1 MSDNPKHPAGG
12 NRAQRRARKEY
23 KRYRELKLAIPR
35 HEKMLARR
43 TGELSDSINQILNAA
58 VDETFEVYSDEQ
70 DIDLRKIEAEFSR
83 LENRDL
89 IKAVMTTDMFTAK
102 TPEGTVYEMVK
113 VVEARIQGRQFLRMI
128 LAAIDNT
135 ALHIIKT
142 TPAWAKDLRGGDLAH
157 TIYTK
162 LTEESFV
169 KRMAGREE
177 ALSGALTLAAKTKWR
192 GADDKTIHA
201 VFLKA
206 AADRA
211 ADIKEGGVDDM
222 FDEELILLP
231 PEERVERTA
240 KFKKRLDMEYERL
253 VLDEQIGM
261 TFDDLPEFSAGQKRC
276 MQDILVAARTIPQ
289 PFRSR
294 PLVIAC
300 ENDDGS
306 ISTRVTDEAD
316 AHSSGRPDIVQAID
330 VALRRVATLQMPVIA
345 LAIDAAGMC
354 AATCI
359 ECAPELGTVL
369 RDALS
374 KVPAKA
380 KATIPLKPRAPY
392 DDKSFMRVGATFWED
407 TYKRGMSDADTAGFI
422 AAGNIDTGFADDAV
436 QFAALWAV
444 HAFQR
449 ITTSHTFAAA
459 LMCSDA
465 DRGALESIQK
475 QWRAFMV
482 VVPDGMLVIKGKD
495 PQKDP
500 HFDFGRILLASYEG
514 RSRMILLATNI
525 RTQDGSTVFVSTY
538 DEAASF
544 TDLLMLEPDAELE
557 KDDQSRRLMVMA
569 KRLVAG
575 LLLSLQHEPNF
586 KAREVEAKP
595 PSKKHREGEPAHRI
609 VNVGRPLTVDCRDAV
624 RRYIEEGKGKRKGG
638 HGAYSPPTV
647 QVLVRGHWR
656 QQPHG
661 PRSSLRKR
669 IWLEPFWRGPEGAI
683 IQTRPLKPE

>member
-23 KRYRELKLAIPR
+23 KRYRELKLSIPR
-35 HEKMLARR
+35 HEKLLARR
-43 TGELSDSINQILNAA
+43 TGQLVEAVNKILNAA
-58 VDETFEVYSDEQ
+58 VDETFECYSDEQ

-142 TPAWAKDLRGGDLAH
+142 TPAWAKDLRGGELAH

-169 KRMAGREE
+169 TKMARREE
-177 ALSGALTLAAKTKWR
+177 ALSGALTLAAKTRWR
-192 GADDKTIHA
+192 GADAKTIHA

-211 ADIKEGGVDDM
+211 ADIKDGGVDDM
-222 FDEELILLP
+222 FDEELVLLT

-253 VLDEQIGM
+253 VLDEQIGFEALPPKASYLTKPDDFRQIVAEAIERCVREVGSTSVEDNALILLCETTLLRIFQS
-261 TFDDLPEFSAGQKRC
+261 TFISVAQWVAEDAGMPFNGPDDAK
-276 MQDILVAARTIPQ
+276 MILREMAETVA
-289 PFRSR
+289 SR
-294 PLVIAC
+294 IKQ
-300 ENDDGS
+300 
-306 ISTRVTDEAD
+306 
-316 AHSSGRPDIVQAID
+316 GRP
-330 VALRRVATLQMPVIA
+330 
-345 LAIDAAGMC
+345 
-354 AATCI
+354 
-359 ECAPELGTVL
+359 
-369 RDALS
+369 
-374 KVPAKA
+374 KH
-380 KATIPLKPRAPY
+380 RAPY
-392 DDKSFMRVGATFWED
+392 DDKSFMRIGAAFWEH
-407 TYKRGMSDADTAGFI
+407 TYKRGMNDADTASFI
-422 AAGNIDTGFADDAV
+422 AAGNIDTDFADDAV

-525 RTQDGSTVFVSTY
+525 RTRDGSTVFVSTY
-538 DEAASF
+538 DEAATF

-557 KDDQSRRLMVMA
+557 KDDQSRRLMTMA

-595 PSKKHREGEPAHRI
+595 PSKKHRDGEPAHRI

-656 QQPHG
+656 WQAHG
-661 PRSSLRKR
+661 PRQSLRKHMW
-669 IWLEPFWRGPEGAI
+669 IEPFWRGPEGAI

>member
-1 MSDNPKHPAGG
+1 MSDNKNHPAGG
-12 NRAQRRARKEY
+12 NRAQRRSQKTY
-23 KRYRELKLAIPR
+23 KRYRELKLSIPR

-43 TGELSDSINQILNAA
+43 TGELVDHINQLLDFA
-58 VDETFEVYSDEQ
+58 VDETFECYSNDQ
-70 DIDLRKIEAEFSR
+70 GINFKKIETEFSKP
-83 LENRDL
+83 ENTDL
-89 IKAVMTTDMFTAK
+89 IKAILATAMFTAK

-113 VVEARIQGRQFLRMI
+113 VVEARVQARQFLRML
-128 LAAIDNT
+128 LAAVDNT

-142 TPAWAKDLRGGDLAH
+142 TPAWAKDLRGNTLSE
-157 TIYTK
+157 TIFDK
-162 LTEESFV
+162 LTDVAFI

-177 ALSGALTLAAKTKWR
+177 SLTSALNMAAKLRWR
-192 GADDKTIHA
+192 GADEKTIHA

-206 AADRA
+206 AANRA
-211 ADIKEGGVDDM
+211 ADIKDGGVDDM
-222 FDEELILLP
+222 FDENLVMLDP
-231 PEERVERTA
+231 KDRVEQTA
-240 KFKKRLDMEYERL
+240 RFKKRLDMEYERL
-253 VLDEQIGM
+253 VLD
-261 TFDDLPEFSAGQKRC
+261 DSSP
-276 MQDILVAARTIPQ
+276 AA
-289 PFRSR
+289 S
-294 PLVIAC
+294 
-300 ENDDGS
+300 
-306 ISTRVTDEAD
+306 
-316 AHSSGRPDIVQAID
+316 
-330 VALRRVATLQMPVIA
+330 
-345 LAIDAAGMC
+345 
-354 AATCI
+354 AAT
-359 ECAPELGTVL
+359 PELGTVL
-369 RDALS
+369 RDAIS
-374 KVPAKA
+374 TAKA
-380 KATIPLKPRAPY
+380 DATASNKPISLKPRAPY
-392 DDKSFMRVGATFWED
+392 DDKSFMRVGAAFWEH
-407 TYKRGMSDADTAGFI
+407 TYKCGLTDEETATKI
-422 AAGNIDTGFADDAV
+422 AAENKDTGFQDDSV

-465 DRGALESIQK
+465 DRSALESIQK

-482 VVPDGMLVIKGKD
+482 VVPDGMLVIRGKNSGD
-495 PQKDP
+495 PY
-500 HFDFGRILLASYEG
+500 FDFGRILLATYEG

-538 DEAASF
+538 DEAPTF

-586 KAREVEAKP
+586 VSRNVEARP
-595 PSKKHREGEPAHRI
+595 PSKKHRDGEPAHRI

-624 RRYIEEGKGKRKGG
+624 RRYIEEGKGKRKSG

-669 IWLEPFWRGPEGAI
+669 MWITPFWRGPEDAI
-683 IQTRPLKPE
+683 IRTRPLKPEGTT